1 MKEVLSSVKTLDELR
16 SEIKTPEEAV
26 CAGMLIG
33 EECVKMKR
41 GGNPDFVSV
50 SVINEMLDLAI
61 NGCTSTLDILRSTKD
76 ADTATCI
83 KKVMGGRSLEEAK
96 DDLLI
101 FGITVTSINEI
112 RILEKYGNGNFF
124 ENIAKLFTAIKN
136 DDEYKLLSKDDKD
149 KVNLIKL
156 GIIIAED
163 VDSNTFTPVLMAAFM
178 KALNI
183 DNGKIEKKLKGI
195 DSEIS
200 DLDELIKYVG
210 SDNPKEMV
218 TSLIM
223 VGFII
228 RKNHSQHG

>member
-1 MKEVLSSVKTLDELR
+1 
-16 SEIKTPEEAV
+16 
-26 CAGMLIG
+26 
-33 EECVKMKR
+33 
-41 GGNPDFVSV
+41 
-50 SVINEMLDLAI
+50 
-61 NGCTSTLDILRSTKD
+61 
-76 ADTATCI
+76 
-83 KKVMGGRSLEEAK
+83 
-96 DDLLI
+96 
-101 FGITVTSINEI
+101 
-112 RILEKYGNGNFF
+112 
-124 ENIAKLFTAIKN
+124 
-136 DDEYKLLSKDDKD
+136 
-149 KVNLIKL
+149 
-156 GIIIAED
+156 
-163 VDSNTFTPVLMAAFM
+163 MAAFM